1 MIGVLIF
8 TCDEKHCWK
17 VQKLEF
23 VHPRIVPQIGKWRHD
38 HFLISTMFG
47 NIIEGVTRDTVQ
59 MEEARVRSNHRLV
72 VHVVVQGFVS
82 FG

>member
-47 NIIEGVTRDTVQ
+47 NIIEGLYAVPI
-59 MEEARVRSNHRLV
+59 
-72 VHVVVQGFVS
+72 
-82 FG
+82 